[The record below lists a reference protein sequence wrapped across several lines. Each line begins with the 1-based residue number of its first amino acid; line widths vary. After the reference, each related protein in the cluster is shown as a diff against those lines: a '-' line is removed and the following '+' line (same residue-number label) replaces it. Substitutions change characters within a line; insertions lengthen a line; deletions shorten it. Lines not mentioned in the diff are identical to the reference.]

1 MNKKSKINYYSFNA
15 LIYLAMQFD
24 ENMSDEESEELIQE
38 WYVMFRQQGFETVK
52 EFVDWNFN
60 PKEVNQNTHPYWQKP

>member
-1 MNKKSKINYYSFNA
+1 MSNQKINYYSFNA
-15 LIYLAMQFD
+15 LMSIAMQFD

-38 WYVMFRQQGFETVK
+38 WYVMFKQQGFETVK

-60 PKEVNQNTHPYWQKP
+60 PKEVNKDTHPYWQKP

>member
-1 MNKKSKINYYSFNA
+1 MSKKSKINYYSFNA

>member
-1 MNKKSKINYYSFNA
+1 MSNKSKINYYSFNA

-60 PKEVNQNTHPYWQKP
+60 PKEVNQNTHPYWQKS

>member
-1 MNKKSKINYYSFNA
+1 MSKKSKINYYSFNA

-38 WYVMFRQQGFETVK
+38 LYVMFRQQGFETVK
-52 EFVDWNFN
+52 EFIDWNFN